1 MEVMKLYHATYGP
14 LLDSIAQYGLGARTP
29 FKNWKDSKEGVVY
42 LATSPDIAISYAEI
56 SENAPNDYLD
66 DIVVLEIDG
75 EGLKKN
81 RLFIDTNVLDN
92 NGDTLEYHGVISFDF
107 IRVIKPLQTFPE
119 QGLN

>member
-1 MEVMKLYHATYGP
+1 
-14 LLDSIAQYGLGARTP
+14 
-29 FKNWKDSKEGVVY
+29 
-42 LATSPDIAISYAEI
+42 
-56 SENAPNDYLD
+56 
-66 DIVVLEIDG
+66 VVLEIDG